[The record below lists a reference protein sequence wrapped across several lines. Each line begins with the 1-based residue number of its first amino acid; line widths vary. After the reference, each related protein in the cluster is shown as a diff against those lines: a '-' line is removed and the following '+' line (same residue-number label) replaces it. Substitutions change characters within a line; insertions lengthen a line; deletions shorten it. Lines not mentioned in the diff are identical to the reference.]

1 MNQLL
6 GLGIA
11 VAEEIEKRVRRNL
24 QLYALCDG
32 AIR

>member
-6 GLGIA
+6 GLGIV

-24 QLYALCDG
+24 QLDAL
-32 AIR
+32 